1 MQARNPVIMWGINM
15 FYVQILLQLLSI
27 CIAFTYIILNVKEK
41 NVNGFAGWLT
51 AFTFEVAFYGKMHG
65 LLFIN

>member
-1 MQARNPVIMWGINM
+1 M

-27 CIAFTYIILNVKEK
+27 CIAFTCIILNVKEK

-65 LLFIN
+65 LLFVN